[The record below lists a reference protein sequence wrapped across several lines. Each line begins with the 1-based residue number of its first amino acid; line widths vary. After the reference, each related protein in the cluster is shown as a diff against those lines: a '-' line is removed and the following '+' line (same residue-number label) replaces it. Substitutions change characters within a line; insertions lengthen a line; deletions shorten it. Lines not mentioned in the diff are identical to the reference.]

1 MTRISSEEVAWRAA
15 AAVGG
20 FTQPFQMFSLP
31 YFMVGRQGRHQSSV
45 SHEMS
50 DLSSGRQEQII
61 TRAFLAQGRFPA
73 GRLSLVVKS
82 DSRIELEVTPF
93 GIFGFLLHFLASPPS
108 GLRMYKAT
116 TNHKRKNDAFS
127 KPIVEER
134 GFLRWRGAV
143 L

>member
-1 MTRISSEEVAWRAA
+1 
-15 AAVGG
+15 
-20 FTQPFQMFSLP
+20 
-31 YFMVGRQGRHQSSV
+31 
-45 SHEMS
+45 MS

-73 GRLSLVVKS
+73 GRPSLVVKS
-82 DSRIELEVTPF
+82 DNRIELKVTPF
-93 GIFGFLLHFLASPPS
+93 GIFGFLILMHFFASSPS

-127 KPIVEER
+127 KPIIEER